1 MLNQRSVRQA
11 AKQEYSFDAPLPAG
25 APDAA
30 FNGAA
35 LVTDLA
41 RYNELLGLPPP
52 SPPAR
57 APVAMPPAADRA
69 SPYTLFAGYGQ
80 EPAALAAPGWGT
92 GMFGGYGGSYGGD
105 AGAWASAPEAALLA
119 AAAVAT
125 DGAPTHAQTATEQD
139 LELNELMAALMCK

>member
-1 MLNQRSVRQA
+1 MLTQRSVRQA
-11 AKQEYSFDAPLPAG
+11 VKRDYSFDAPLPAG
-25 APDAA
+25 APDAG

-57 APVAMPPAADRA
+57 ASDATPPAPDRA

-80 EPAALAAPGWGT
+80 EPAATAAPSWST
-92 GMFGGYGGSYGGD
+92 GVYGAYGGSYGGD
-105 AGAWASAPEAALLA
+105 AGGWAGAPEAALLA
-119 AAAVAT
+119 AASVAT
-125 DGAPTHAQTATEQD
+125 DGAHAHTQTATEQD